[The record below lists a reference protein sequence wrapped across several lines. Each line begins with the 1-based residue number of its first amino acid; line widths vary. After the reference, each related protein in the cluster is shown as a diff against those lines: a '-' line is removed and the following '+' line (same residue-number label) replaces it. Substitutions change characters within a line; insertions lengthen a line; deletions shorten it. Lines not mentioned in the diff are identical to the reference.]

1 MISKYIEQRAINLEK
16 EENPEERKKKEG
28 NLAERKKEEED
39 P

>member
-1 MISKYIEQRAINLEK
+1 MISKYIEQRPTNLEK
-16 EENPEERKKKEG
+16 EENLEERKKKEG